1 MKDDDRAIK
10 GLVVVPE
17 GFADS
22 YVREM
27 DVDPLTAVIESD
39 GLVYIARADA
49 FVLNGDVVTTGSVS
63 LTCVKPG
70 PRSVHDEVWSIS
82 TLDADR
88 NEGRDSTT
96 IFDDRG
102 VRVYRLDLADA
113 VDEKRIDV
121 PGTGVLT
128 DLFSSLEGKLADFA
142 SGSGTED
149 LLEGRIMS
157 NKFYLLGKFAYQ
169 SGRKL
174 TDCDV
179 GATDVHYDDETG
191 RIVGDLVV
199 RETSQFNAGLLSSGR
214 KDLDSEWELG
224 DYAEGVC
231 LATYAGAS
239 SDYSRAFLQAL
250 LDNRMADEGNT
261 DAVEQILV
269 ELDRSLGSEALYE
282 HVLGGELSDMLEQGP
297 ASDVSFAVEYEVR
310 EATPDECMLPDG
322 TVIAR
327 APTGFRIDYFP
338 PACGVAIAHFPTG
351 RMEVVPLYD
360 TGKVATPL
368 SDSDV
373 IKYEGAEKLRVGG
386 SE

>member
-1 MKDDDRAIK
+1 VNNKMSDEKAIRE
-10 GLVVVPE
+10 LVAVPE
-17 GFADS
+17 GVADS

-39 GLVYIARADA
+39 GLVYIARADDL
-49 FVLNGDVVTTGSVS
+49 VLNDDVITTGSVS

-82 TLDADR
+82 TLDASR

-96 IFDDRG
+96 IFNDRG
-102 VRVYRLDLADA
+102 TRIYKLDLADV
-113 VDEKRIDV
+113 VDEKRLDV
-121 PGTGVLT
+121 PKSGVLA

-149 LLEGRIMS
+149 LPEGRIRS
-157 NKFYLLGKFAYQ
+157 EKFYLLGKFAYQ
-169 SGRKL
+169 SGRNL
-174 TDCDV
+174 TNCDV

-191 RIVGDLVV
+191 RIVGNLVV
-199 RETSQFNAGLLSSGR
+199 RETSQFKAGLWSSGR
-214 KDLDSEWELG
+214 QELDSEWGLG

-231 LATYAGAS
+231 LATYGGAS
-239 SDYSRAFLQAL
+239 PDYSRAFLQSL
-250 LDNRMADEGNT
+250 LDNGMANEGNT

-269 ELDRSLGSEALYE
+269 ELDRSLGSEVLYD

-297 ASDVSFAVEYEVR
+297 AGEVSFATEYETR
-310 EATPDECMLPDG
+310 EATPDESLLPDG

-327 APTGFRIDYFP
+327 APTGVEIRYLP

-351 RMEVVPLYD
+351 RLEVVPLYD
-360 TGKVATPL
+360 TGRVATPIYDKT
-368 SDSDV
+368 SGDS
-373 IKYEGAEKLRVGG
+373 E
-386 SE
+386 